1 MTTGSLGERGADPI
15 LGSTLDNYRFVR
27 RIGVGGMGVV
37 YLVEHTRLKKQFAAK
52 VLASELAS
60 SREALSRF
68 ETEAKAASQLE
79 HENIVSVT
87 DYGLTADGRPYIV
100 MELLR
105 GRTLD
110 ERIVEGPLTLPEI
123 VAIIV
128 PLCRALA
135 CAHADGIVHRDVKPD
150 NIFLTDR
157 GNGRFGI
164 KVLDF
169 GIAKAPLATGRVTKH
184 GQSIG
189 SPHYMAPEACRG
201 EDVDHRVDIY
211 SVGVLM
217 YLLFTGRVPFHD
229 ENFLKLL
236 QMQVL
241 AQPVPP
247 RELVPVIT
255 PAIEKVILRAM
266 AKNPDE
272 RYLSIDHLLKDFEQ
286 AVPPDGNEL
295 LVEDARISLAMPA
308 LRTPSTEIPTYR
320 TPIPGL
326 RSPVAVHSVV
336 SDPDHPP
343 TPRAAP
349 VVPHSRRSR
358 APVIA
363 LVALVLVAAGGSVW
377 YLTRDSGTSAP
388 AVADNTPPS
397 APVQPPTPPKTV
409 DPPQVAA
416 APSTPRVVGRPKD
429 LDPPAAK
436 KVHVKI
442 TSKPTR
448 ALIKVDEV
456 TLGRTPLEADL
467 DERDAAKLEVS
478 ADGYKSEN
486 RKLVLD
492 SDQTIEIALDRT
504 HVAEPA
510 HASPPRHPAVVKA
523 NGSAATPPP
532 PPSGDLEIRDHR

>member
-1 MTTGSLGERGADPI
+1 MTTGSLGERGVDPI
-15 LGSTLDNYRFVR
+15 VGSTLDSYRFVR

-60 SREALSRF
+60 SREAISRF

-79 HENIVSVT
+79 HDNIVSVT
-87 DYGLTADGRPYIV
+87 DYGLTHDGRPYIV

-123 VAIIV
+123 VAIVV

-157 GNGRFGI
+157 ANGRFGI

-266 AKNPDE
+266 AKEPDQ

-286 AVPPDGNEL
+286 ALPPDGNEL
-295 LVEDARISLAMPA
+295 LVEDARISLAMPVI
-308 LRTPSTEIPTYR
+308 RTASTEIPTVR

-336 SDPDHPP
+336 RDPDHPP
-343 TPRAAP
+343 TPRGASAIP
-349 VVPHSRRSR
+349 QGARPR

-363 LVALVLVAAGGSVW
+363 LVALLVLAAGGGIW
-377 YLTRDSGTSAP
+377 YLAREGGDSAP
-388 AVADNTPPS
+388 AVAEAPPP
-397 APVQPPTPPKTV
+397 APQPKPPPAV
-409 DPPQVAA
+409 DPPQVTA

-429 LDPPAAK
+429 ADPLAAK

-448 ALIKVDEV
+448 ALIKVDDV

-467 DERDAAKLEVS
+467 DERDAAKLEVT
-478 ADGYKSEN
+478 ADGYKPEN

-492 SDQTIEIALDRT
+492 TDQTIEIALDRA
-504 HVAEPA
+504 HVE
-510 HASPPRHPAVVKA
+510 PPRPLPPKHPANA